1 MDLLLSVFLGLAL
14 LVGMGW
20 VGLQVEP
27 KGFPPHPEEMR
38 DLGRVEL
45 PSGLSGPVRRYL
57 EAALGE
63 EIPEIESAVLWG
75 RGRLRIKGL
84 SFPVRFKAYYL
95 PGRSF
100 SRQMEITWF
109 GFPLLRGVDSYLDGR
124 GKLEI
129 TGLISLSET
138 GEKIDQAQNL
148 VLWGEA
154 IWTPSVYLTD
164 PRVRWEAVDEVTA
177 RLVVP
182 FGGREEASLVRF
194 DPQTEMIQEMSAERY
209 RGQEEAKTPWR
220 VECLDWKPF
229 HGVMVPTRVVGTWAD
244 EKRPY
249 VVMTVEGLE
258 YNVDVSE
265 VLPVEEAPPS

>member
-1 MDLLLSVFLGLAL
+1 MDIVLSVLLGIGILF
-14 LVGMGW
+14 GTGW

-27 KGFPPHPEEMR
+27 KGFPPHPEKTQ

-45 PSGLSGPVRRYL
+45 PSGLPGPVRCYF

-63 EIPEIESAVLWG
+63 EIPRIESAVLWG

-84 SFPVRFKAYYL
+84 WFPVRFKAYYR

-100 SRQMEITWF
+100 SRRMEITWF

-154 IWTPSVYLTD
+154 IWTPSVYFTD
-164 PRVRWEAVDEVTA
+164 PRVRWEAVDEKTA
-177 RLVVP
+177 QLVVP
-182 FGGREEASLVRF
+182 FGEGHEVFQVKF
-194 DPQTEMIQEMSAERY
+194 DPRTGLIREMSALRF
-209 RGQEEAKTPWR
+209 RDQEEAKTPWR
-220 VECLDWKPF
+220 VECLDWRPF
-229 HGVMVPTRVVGTWAD
+229 HGVKVPTRVVGHWAD

-249 VVMTVEGLE
+249 VVMTVEGVE
-258 YNVDVSE
+258 YSVDVSE
-265 VLPVEEAPPS
+265 VLPAEEAPPS

>member
-27 KGFPPHPEEMR
+27 KGFPPHPEKTR
-38 DLGRVEL
+38 DRGRVEL
-45 PSGLSGPVRRYL
+45 PSGLPAPVRRYF
-57 EAALGE
+57 EAALDGQA
-63 EIPEIESAVLWG
+63 PKIESVVLWG

-84 SFPVRFKAYYL
+84 WFPVRFKAYYL

-109 GFPLLRGVDSYLDGR
+109 GLPVLRGVDSYIDGR
-124 GKLEI
+124 GGLKI
-129 TGLISLSET
+129 TGLINLEET

-164 PRVRWEAVDEVTA
+164 PRVRWEAVDEKTA
-177 RLVVP
+177 QLVVP
-182 FGGREEASLVRF
+182 FGGREETFLVRF
-194 DPQTEMIQEMSAERY
+194 DPQTAMIREMSALRF

-229 HGVMVPTRVVGTWAD
+229 HGVMVPTCVVGHWAD
-244 EKRPY
+244 EKGPY

-265 VLPVEEAPPS
+265 VLPAEEAPPS

>member
-1 MDLLLSVFLGLAL
+1 MGIVTSVFLGLAL
-14 LVGMGW
+14 LVGLGW
-20 VGLQVEP
+20 VGLQVPP
-27 KGFPPHPEEMR
+27 KGFPPHSEKTPA
-38 DLGRVEL
+38 LGTVEL
-45 PSGLSGPVRRYL
+45 QSGLPGPVRRYF

-63 EIPEIESAVLWG
+63 EIPRIESAVLWG

-84 SFPVRFKAYYL
+84 WFPVRFKAYYL

-100 SRQMEITWF
+100 SRLMEITWF
-109 GFPLLRGVDSYLDGR
+109 GLPILRGVDSYIDGR
-124 GKLEI
+124 GGLKI
-129 TGLISLSET
+129 TGLVELEET

-154 IWTPSVYLTD
+154 IWTPSLYFTD
-164 PRVRWEAVDEVTA
+164 PHVRWEAVDEKTA

-182 FGGREEASLVRF
+182 FGEGHEVFQVKF
-194 DPQTEMIQEMSAERY
+194 DPRTGLIQEMSALRY

-244 EKRPY
+244 EKSPY
-249 VVMTVEGLE
+249 VIMVVEGLE
-258 YNVDVSE
+258 YNVDVSG
-265 VLPVEEAPPS
+265 VLPAGEASSS

>member
-1 MDLLLSVFLGLAL
+1 MNIVLSVLLGIGILF
-14 LVGMGW
+14 GTGW

-27 KGFPPHPEEMR
+27 KGFPPHPEKTQ

-45 PSGLSGPVRRYL
+45 PSGLPGPVRCYF

-63 EIPEIESAVLWG
+63 EIPRIESAVLWG

-84 SFPVRFKAYYL
+84 WFPVRFKAYYL

-100 SRQMEITWF
+100 SRRMEITWF
-109 GFPLLRGVDSYLDGR
+109 GLPVLRGVDSYIDGR
-124 GKLEI
+124 GGLKI
-129 TGLISLSET
+129 TGLINLEET

-164 PRVRWEAVDEVTA
+164 PRVRWEAVDEKTA
-177 RLVVP
+177 QLVVP
-182 FGGREEASLVRF
+182 FGEGHEVFQVKF
-194 DPQTEMIQEMSAERY
+194 DPRTGLIREMSALRF

-220 VECLDWKPF
+220 VECLDWRPF
-229 HGVMVPTRVVGTWAD
+229 HGVKVPTRVVGTWAD

-249 VVMTVEGLE
+249 VVMTVEGVE

-265 VLPVEEAPPS
+265 VLPAEEASPS

>member
-14 LVGMGW
+14 LVGLGW
-20 VGLQVEP
+20 VGLQIPP
-27 KGFPPHPEEMR
+27 KGFPPHPEKTQ
-38 DLGRVEL
+38 DLGTGKL
-45 PSGLSGPVRRYL
+45 PSGLPGPVRCYF

-63 EIPEIESAVLWG
+63 EIPRIESAVLWG
-75 RGRLRIKGL
+75 RGRLKVKGL
-84 SFPVRFKAYYL
+84 WLPVRFRAYYL
-95 PGRSF
+95 PGQAFR
-100 SRQMEITWF
+100 RLMEITWF

-164 PRVRWEAVDEVTA
+164 PRVRWEAVDKKTA

-182 FGGREEASLVRF
+182 FGEGEEVFLVQF

-220 VECLDWKPF
+220 VECFDWKSF

-265 VLPVEEAPPS
+265 VLPVGEAPSS

>member
-20 VGLQVEP
+20 VGLQVKP
-27 KGFPPHPEEMR
+27 KGFPPHPEETR
-38 DLGRVEL
+38 DLGMAEHPAGL
-45 PSGLSGPVRRYL
+45 PGPVRRYF

-63 EIPEIESAVLWG
+63 QTPRIESAVLWG

-84 SFPVRFKAYYL
+84 WFSVRFRAYYL
-95 PGRSF
+95 PERSF
-100 SRQMEITWF
+100 SRRMEITWF

-129 TGLISLSET
+129 AGLISLSET

-182 FGGREEASLVRF
+182 FGKGEDQLTVRF
-194 DPQTEMIQEMSAERY
+194 DPRTGLIREMSAERY

-229 HGVMVPTRVVGTWAD
+229 HGVMVPTRVVGHWAD

-265 VLPVEEAPPS
+265 VLPADEASPS